1 MRTAGR
7 NNTAFLHDNN
17 RRGEN
22 ALIPLIIVLSVL
34 AFIVLLL
41 LIPISVHIEYDGD
54 FFVKLKI
61 AGIKAFEAEPKEE
74 IKEPSPDTESDK
86 KAKKQT
92 EKAFDK
98 LKKKH
103 GFAGAVKEIFVFLK
117 AVLERLKRSF
127 KHIAVRRLCLDIKV
141 ASGDAAA
148 TAIEYGAVCAAVYP
162 VLTFIDG
169 IANVKMKS
177 INVTADFN
185 SDKSDFRFSV
195 IIRAKILFLIIMAF
209 GVFSEYNKF
218 KTRNEL

>member
-1 MRTAGR
+1 M
-7 NNTAFLHDNN
+7 
-17 RRGEN
+17 
-22 ALIPLIIVLSVL
+22 IPLIIILSVL

-41 LIPISVHIEYDGD
+41 FIPISVHIKYDGD

-61 AGIKAFEAEPKEE
+61 AGIKAYEVEPEE
-74 IKEPSPDTESDK
+74 DTEKPKPDTESDK

-103 GFAGAVKEIFVFLK
+103 GFAGAVKEIFGFIK
-117 AVLERLKRSF
+117 SVLHRLKGSLN
-127 KHIAVRRLCLDIKV
+127 HIAIRRLCLDIKV

-169 IANVKMKS
+169 IANVKMKN
-177 INVTADFN
+177 INVSADFN
-185 SDKSDFRFSV
+185 SGNSDFGFSV
-195 IIRAKILFLIIMAF
+195 VVRVRIIYLIVMAF

>member
-1 MRTAGR
+1 M
-7 NNTAFLHDNN
+7 
-17 RRGEN
+17 
-22 ALIPLIIVLSVL
+22 IPLIIVLSVL

-41 LIPISVHIEYDGD
+41 LIPISVHIKYDGD

-61 AGIKAFEAEPKEE
+61 AGIKALGLEPKED
-74 IKEPSPDTESDK
+74 INNPSPDTESDK

-92 EKAFDK
+92 EKAFEK

-127 KHIAVRRLCLDIKV
+127 KHIAIRRICLDIKV

-162 VLTFIDG
+162 VLTLLDS

-177 INVTADFN
+177 INVMADFN
-185 SDKSDFRFSV
+185 SDKSDFGFSV
-195 IIRAKILFLIIMAF
+195 IIRARILFLIIMAF

>member
-1 MRTAGR
+1 M
-7 NNTAFLHDNN
+7 
-17 RRGEN
+17 
-22 ALIPLIIVLSVL
+22 IPLIIVLSVL

-41 LIPISVHIEYDGD
+41 FIPISVHIKYDGD

-61 AGIKAFEAEPKEE
+61 AGIKAYSAEPKEE

-98 LKKKH
+98 LKRKH
-103 GFAGAVKEIFVFLK
+103 GFTGAVKEIFTLIK
-117 AVLERLKRSF
+117 AVLERLKGSF
-127 KHIAVRRLCLDIKV
+127 RHIAIRRLCLDIKV
-141 ASGDAAA
+141 ATGDAAT

-162 VLTFIDG
+162 VLTLLDG
-169 IANVKMKS
+169 IANIKMKS

-185 SDKSDFRFSV
+185 SDNSDFAFSV
-195 IIRAKILFLIIMAF
+195 IIRARILFLIMMAF

>member
-1 MRTAGR
+1 M
-7 NNTAFLHDNN
+7 
-17 RRGEN
+17 
-22 ALIPLIIVLSVL
+22 IPLIIVLSVS

-41 LIPISVHIEYDGD
+41 FIPISVHIKYDGD

-61 AGIKAFEAEPKEE
+61 AGIKAFGVEPKED

-98 LKKKH
+98 LKKRH
-103 GFAGAVKEIFVFLK
+103 GFAGAVKEVFALIR
-117 AVLERLKRSF
+117 AVLERLKRQSR
-127 KHIAVRRLCLDIKV
+127 HIAIRRLCLDIKV
-141 ASGDAAA
+141 ASGDAAT
-148 TAIEYGAVCAAVYP
+148 TAIEYGAICAAVYP

-185 SDKSDFRFSV
+185 SDKPDFGFSV
-195 IIRAKILFLIIMAF
+195 IIRARILFLIIMAF
-209 GVFSEYNKF
+209 GAFSEYNKF

>member
-1 MRTAGR
+1 M
-7 NNTAFLHDNN
+7 
-17 RRGEN
+17 
-22 ALIPLIIVLSVL
+22 IPLIIVLSVL

-41 LIPISVHIEYDGD
+41 FIPISVHIKYDGD

-61 AGIKAFEAEPKEE
+61 AGIKAYSAEPKED

-98 LKKKH
+98 LKKKY
-103 GFAGAVKEIFVFLK
+103 GFTGAVKEIFTLIK
-117 AVLERLKRSF
+117 AVLERLKGSF
-127 KHIAVRRLCLDIKV
+127 RHIAIRRLCLDIKV
-141 ASGDAAA
+141 ASENAAS
-148 TAIEYGAVCAAVYP
+148 TAVSYGAVCAAVYP
-162 VLTFIDG
+162 VLTFLDG
-169 IANVKMKS
+169 IADVKMKS

-185 SDKSDFRFSV
+185 SNNSDFAFSV
-195 IIRAKILFLIIMAF
+195 IIRVRILFLIIMAF

>member
-1 MRTAGR
+1 M
-7 NNTAFLHDNN
+7 
-17 RRGEN
+17 
-22 ALIPLIIVLSVL
+22 IPLIIVLSVT

-41 LIPISVHIEYDGD
+41 FIPISVHIKYDGD
-54 FFVKLKI
+54 LFVKLKI
-61 AGIKAFEAEPKEE
+61 AGIKALGLEPKED
-74 IKEPSPDTESDK
+74 INNPSPDTESDK

-92 EKAFDK
+92 EKAFEK

-127 KHIAVRRLCLDIKV
+127 KHIAIRRLCLDIKV

-162 VLTFIDG
+162 VLTLLDS

-177 INVTADFN
+177 INVMADFN
-185 SDKSDFRFSV
+185 SDKSDFGFSV
-195 IIRAKILFLIIMAF
+195 IIRARILFLIIMAF

>member
-1 MRTAGR
+1 M
-7 NNTAFLHDNN
+7 
-17 RRGEN
+17 
-22 ALIPLIIVLSVL
+22 IPLIIVLSVL

-41 LIPISVHIEYDGD
+41 FIPISVHIKYDGD

-61 AGIKAFEAEPKEE
+61 AGIKAYSAEPKEE

-98 LKKKH
+98 LKRKH
-103 GFAGAVKEIFVFLK
+103 GFTGAVKEIFTLIK
-117 AVLERLKRSF
+117 AVLERLKGSF
-127 KHIAVRRLCLDIKV
+127 RHIAIRRLCLDIKV
-141 ASGDAAA
+141 ATGDAAT

-162 VLTFIDG
+162 VLTLLDG
-169 IANVKMKS
+169 IANIKMKS

-185 SDKSDFRFSV
+185 SGNSDFAFSV
-195 IIRAKILFLIIMAF
+195 IIRVRILFLIMMAF

>member
-1 MRTAGR
+1 M
-7 NNTAFLHDNN
+7 
-17 RRGEN
+17 
-22 ALIPLIIVLSVL
+22 IPLIIILSVL

-41 LIPISVHIEYDGD
+41 FIPISVHIKYDGD

-61 AGIKAFEAEPKEE
+61 AGIKAYEVEPDADTEKP
-74 IKEPSPDTESDK
+74 KPDTESDK

-98 LKKKH
+98 LKKKY
-103 GFAGAVKEIFVFLK
+103 GFAGAVKEIFVFIK
-117 AVLERLKRSF
+117 SVLERLKGSF
-127 KHIAVRRLCLDIKV
+127 RHIAIRKLCLDIKV
-141 ASGDAAA
+141 ASGEAAA
-148 TAIEYGAVCAAVYP
+148 TAIDYGAVCAAVYP
-162 VLTFIDG
+162 VLTFIDS

-185 SDKSDFRFSV
+185 SDNSDFDFSLV
-195 IIRAKILFLIIMAF
+195 VRIRVVYLIVMAF

>member
-1 MRTAGR
+1 M
-7 NNTAFLHDNN
+7 
-17 RRGEN
+17 
-22 ALIPLIIVLSVL
+22 IPLIIVLSVL

-41 LIPISVHIEYDGD
+41 LIPISVHIKYDGD

-74 IKEPSPDTESDK
+74 IKEPSSDTESNK

-117 AVLERLKRSF
+117 AVLERLKDEL
-127 KHIAVRRLCLDIKV
+127 KHIAIRKLCLDIKV
-141 ASGDAAA
+141 ASENAAS

-162 VLTFIDG
+162 VLAFLDG
-169 IANVKMKS
+169 ILNIKMKS
-177 INVTADFN
+177 INVTSDFN
-185 SDKSDFRFSV
+185 SDKSNFTFSV
-195 IIRAKILFLIIMAF
+195 IIRSRIFFLIIMAF

>member
-1 MRTAGR
+1 M
-7 NNTAFLHDNN
+7 
-17 RRGEN
+17 
-22 ALIPLIIVLSVL
+22 IPLFIVLSVL

-41 LIPISVHIEYDGD
+41 FIPISVHIKYDGE
-54 FFVKLKI
+54 FSVKLKI
-61 AGIKAFEAEPKEE
+61 AGIKAFEAEPKDE

-92 EKAFDK
+92 ENTFDK
-98 LKKKH
+98 LKKRY
-103 GFAGAVKEIFVFLK
+103 GFTGAVKEIFSFLK
-117 AVLERLKRSF
+117 AVLERLKGSF

-141 ASGDAAA
+141 ASGNAA
-148 TAIEYGAVCAAVYP
+148 TTATSYGAVCAAVYP
-162 VLTFIDG
+162 VLTFIDS

-195 IIRAKILFLIIMAF
+195 IIRARILFLIIMAF

>member
-1 MRTAGR
+1 M
-7 NNTAFLHDNN
+7 
-17 RRGEN
+17 
-22 ALIPLIIVLSVL
+22 IPLIIVLSVT

-41 LIPISVHIEYDGD
+41 FIPISVHIKYDGD

-61 AGIKAFEAEPKEE
+61 AGIKALGLEPKED
-74 IKEPSPDTESDK
+74 INNPSPDTESDK

-92 EKAFDK
+92 EKAFEK

-127 KHIAVRRLCLDIKV
+127 KHIAIRRICLDIKV

-162 VLTFIDG
+162 VLTLLDS

-177 INVTADFN
+177 INVMADFK
-185 SDKSDFRFSV
+185 SDKSDFGFSV
-195 IIRAKILFLIIMAF
+195 IIRARILFLIIMAF

>member
-1 MRTAGR
+1 M
-7 NNTAFLHDNN
+7 
-17 RRGEN
+17 
-22 ALIPLIIVLSVL
+22 IPLIIILSVL

-41 LIPISVHIEYDGD
+41 FIPISVHIKYDGD

-61 AGIKAFEAEPKEE
+61 AAIKAYEVEPEKDTE
-74 IKEPSPDTESDK
+74 KPKPDTESDK

-117 AVLERLKRSF
+117 SVLQRLKGSF
-127 KHIAVRRLCLDIKV
+127 KHIAIRRLCLDINV
-141 ASGDAAA
+141 ASGDAAT
-148 TAIEYGAVCAAVYP
+148 TAIEYGAVCAVVYP

-169 IANVKMKS
+169 MANVKMKS
-177 INVTADFN
+177 INVSSDFN
-185 SDKSDFRFSV
+185 SFDSHFGFSV
-195 IIRAKILFLIIMAF
+195 IVRVRVIYLIVMAF

>member
-1 MRTAGR
+1 M
-7 NNTAFLHDNN
+7 
-17 RRGEN
+17 
-22 ALIPLIIVLSVL
+22 IPLIIVLSVL
-34 AFIVLLL
+34 AFIILLHF
-41 LIPISVHIEYDGD
+41 IPISVHIRYDGD

-61 AGIKAFEAEPKEE
+61 AGIKAYEVEPKEDTE
-74 IKEPSPDTESDK
+74 KPKPDTESDK

-98 LKKKH
+98 LKKKL
-103 GFAGAVKEIFVFLK
+103 GFAGAVKEIFGFIK
-117 AVLERLKRSF
+117 AVLERLKGSL
-127 KHIAVRRLCLDIKV
+127 KHIAIRRLCLDIKV

-148 TAIEYGAVCAAVYP
+148 TAVEYGAVCAAVYP

-169 IANVKMKS
+169 ILNVKMKS

-185 SDKSDFRFSV
+185 SDNSDFGFSAV
-195 IIRAKILFLIIMAF
+195 VRVRIIYLIVMAF

>member
-1 MRTAGR
+1 M
-7 NNTAFLHDNN
+7 
-17 RRGEN
+17 
-22 ALIPLIIVLSVL
+22 IPLIIVLSVL
-34 AFIVLLL
+34 AFIILLL
-41 LIPISVHIEYDGD
+41 FIPISVHIRYDGD

-61 AGIKAFEAEPKEE
+61 AGIKAYEVEPKEDTE
-74 IKEPSPDTESDK
+74 KPKPDTESDK

-98 LKKKH
+98 LKKKL
-103 GFAGAVKEIFVFLK
+103 GFAGAVKEIFGFIRS
-117 AVLERLKRSF
+117 VLERLKESL
-127 KHIAVRRLCLDIKV
+127 KHIAIRRLCLDIKV

-148 TAIEYGAVCAAVYP
+148 TAVEYGAVCAAVYP

-169 IANVKMKS
+169 ILNVKMKS

-185 SDKSDFRFSV
+185 SDNSDFGFSV
-195 IIRAKILFLIIMAF
+195 VVRVRIIYLIVMAF